1 MLDIKIESSFD
12 GQRIAKEIRDFAK
25 KTKDLRPA
33 WRKLVPILAEMV
45 RGNIEG
51 KGSPIGVSWAP
62 LSPHT
67 KARKARLGQG
77 RAALV
82 QTGRLLA
89 TVSKASKG
97 RRSLG
102 RSRVKFGPREK
113 YAFVQHFGSKSK
125 NIPARPYLG
134 WTVRGTRAAITLVED
149 HLTKL
154 LLEAQNAING
164 GAL

>member
-12 GQRIAKEIRDFAK
+12 GERIAKEIRAFAK

-51 KGSPIGVSWAP
+51 RGSPIGVSWPALNP
-62 LSPHT
+62 QT
-67 KARKARLGQG
+67 VARKARLGKG
-77 RAALV
+77 RATLV
-82 QTGRLLA
+82 QTGKLLS

-102 RSRVKFGPREK
+102 RSRVKFGPRDK

-134 WTVRGTRAAITLVED
+134 WTVRGRRSAVMLVEQ
-149 HLTKL
+149 HLTQL
-154 LLEAQNAING
+154 LLDAQNAING
-164 GAL
+164 GVL